1 MVGAFSF
8 APPTDATR
16 AGIPLAGGAAAV
28 EFGRTGAG
36 SVAIVTPGAGGTP
49 LGVGPAAIETSGAA
63 AAPLGSGPAAIE
75 ELAVGGTPVVGGV
88 LVDAIGNPAAG
99 ELASFNVFE
108 VSGLDDVSSVVFV
121 LNPMNLRHVVPSAKY
136 IPIAPPTST
145 ATIRPTIVTN
155 HPGLQGRKREI
166 AGSSD

>member
-16 AGIPLAGGAAAV
+16 AGIPLAAGAAAV
-28 EFGRTGAG
+28 ELGSARAGRVEI
-36 SVAIVTPGAGGTP
+36 VAPGARDTP
-49 LGVGPAAIETSGAA
+49 LGVGPAAIETSGVG
-63 AAPLGSGPAAIE
+63 AAPLGGGPAAIE
-75 ELAVGGTPVVGGV
+75 GLAAGGAPVVKGV

-99 ELASFNVFE
+99 DLASFNVFE
-108 VSGLDDVSSVVFV
+108 LSGLDEVSSVVFE
-121 LNPMNLRHVVPSAKY
+121 LKPINLRHVVPSAKY
-136 IPIAPPTST
+136 MPIAPPTST
-145 ATIRPTIVTN
+145 ATMSPTMVTN